1 MKVRAETLCCIMSM
15 MVFYLSGFNYYGGD
29 IILTEW
35 QKELLLGR
43 KDEVEGHSDTATEA
57 AADEKA
63 HSVNR
68 RAVTTVSANLW
79 PNGVVPYVLDSS
91 LSKQCFH

>member
-1 MKVRAETLCCIMSM
+1 MSM
-15 MVFYLSGFNYYGGD
+15 MVFYHAEFNYYAGD

-43 KDEVEGHSDTATEA
+43 KDVVEGYSDTAIEPP
-57 AADEKA
+57 ADEKA

-68 RAVTTVSANLW
+68 RAVTRTSTHLW
-79 PNGVVPYVLDSS
+79 PSGVVPYVLDSS